1 MNGINAYFWRVIC
14 AGMICALV
22 GAIAPEGA
30 GSRLRKLT
38 AGIFLALAVLSPLGD
53 LELPKLDLARIRS
66 DARSAVQAGSEQ
78 AREAQNDIITETI
91 EAYIWNKAAQL
102 GYEVQVR
109 VTLDLEGLP
118 SAAELTGTVPEMGR
132 EALSGII
139 ARELGLGR
147 EALTW
152 IEPYQSSE

>member
-14 AGMICALV
+14 AGVICALL

-53 LELPKLDLARIRS
+53 LELPKLDLNRIRA
-66 DARSAVQAGSEQ
+66 DARSAVQAGTGQ
-78 AREAQNDIITETI
+78 ATEAKNGIITDAL

-109 VTLDLEGLP
+109 VTLDPDGLP
-118 SAAELTGTVPEMGR
+118 TSAELTGTVPELRR

-139 ARELGLGR
+139 ARELGLGK